1 MAGVMIGEDDGLV
14 VNGKTGPKV
23 DNSGPKVVKNPI
35 RWLINHDFI
44 MSASIVCPVTY
55 YIKQHFTG
63 PRRSNPPR
71 VRP

>member
-23 DNSGPKVVKNPI
+23 DKNPI

-71 VRP
+71 TTP